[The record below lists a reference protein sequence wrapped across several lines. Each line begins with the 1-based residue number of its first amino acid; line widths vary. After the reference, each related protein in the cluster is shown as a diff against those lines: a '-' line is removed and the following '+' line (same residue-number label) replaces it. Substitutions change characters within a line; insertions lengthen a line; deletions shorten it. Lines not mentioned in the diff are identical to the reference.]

1 MENVKVDAYSG
12 GSFGNYLYVKILCF
26 LLDCD
31 PGIPDTH
38 HVVPG
43 TVVSTW
49 YAWNC
54 DNFPK

>member
-43 TVVSTW
+43 MYRSQYLV
-49 YAWNC
+49 C
-54 DNFPK
+54 LEL